1 MLEGKRVLVTG
12 AGGFI
17 GSHLVEHLVGL
28 GARVRAFV
36 KYNGRGDWGMLERL
50 PAQVLEQVEVVAG
63 DVRDPFFVRRAVAG
77 CSHVFHLAALIG
89 IPFSYHAPADYL
101 AVNAGGTL
109 NLLQACREEGVER
122 LVHTSTSET
131 YGTAQRVPIDE
142 DHPLQAQSPYAA
154 SKIAADKMAE
164 AFHLSF
170 ELPVVIVRPFNTFG
184 PRQSARAFI
193 PTVISQALTRPEV
206 RLGSLEPV
214 RDLTYVADTVEGMVQ
229 VGLCDRAV
237 GRVVN
242 LGTGQ
247 GWSVGEVARRIL
259 ELVGRPE
266 LPIRQDPQRL
276 RPPASEVMRLVSDN
290 RLARELCGWQ
300 PRHSLDQGLTQTIAW
315 VRMNLEHYR
324 PEQYQV

>member
-1 MLEGKRVLVTG
+1 MLEGRKVLVTG

-17 GSHLVEHLVGL
+17 GSHLVEHLVHL
-28 GARVRAFV
+28 GAEVRAFV
-36 KYNGRGDWGMLERL
+36 KYNGRGDRGMLERL
-50 PAQVLEQVEVVAG
+50 PAEVLEQVEVVAG

-101 AVNAGGTL
+101 AVNAAGTL
-109 NLLQACREEGVER
+109 NLLHACREEGVER

-131 YGTAQRVPIDE
+131 YGTARRVPIDE

-170 ELPVVIVRPFNTFG
+170 DLPVVIVRPFNTFG

-206 RLGSLEPV
+206 HLGSLEPV

-242 LGTGQ
+242 LGTGR
-247 GWSVGEVARRIL
+247 GWSVGQVARRIL

-266 LPIRQDPQRL
+266 LPIRQDPRRL

-290 RLARELCGWQ
+290 RLARQLCGWQ
-300 PRHSLDQGLTQTIAW
+300 PRRTLDQGLTQTIAW
-315 VRMNLEHYR
+315 VRMNLEDYR
-324 PEQYQV
+324 PHQYQV